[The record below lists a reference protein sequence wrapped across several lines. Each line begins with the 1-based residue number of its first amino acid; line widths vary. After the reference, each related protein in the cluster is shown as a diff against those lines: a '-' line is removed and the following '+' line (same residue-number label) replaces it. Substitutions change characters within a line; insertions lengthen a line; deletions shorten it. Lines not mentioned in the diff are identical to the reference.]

1 MTVPAPHLSGS
12 RGWLQPSSQGLSR
25 PLSHRLSH
33 RLSYPFWRGWLI
45 GLMSCV
51 LAALPAQADPTAVS
65 SSGFTS
71 SFRAEI
77 KATPAQ
83 AWGAVVQLPR
93 WWNPAHTY
101 SGNAANL
108 SLDAQAGGCWCER
121 WRDAA
126 GASHS
131 VQHAQV
137 VLAQEGRVLRL
148 NGAFGPLQD
157 MAVVGVLTIGTS
169 PGTGAEAGQHFL
181 RMTYRVAGGV
191 EAGLDK
197 LAAAVDGVIGEQ
209 FKRLKSLIESGQ
221 TN

>member
-1 MTVPAPHLSGS
+1 MLLVLVLLFATV
-12 RGWLQPSSQGLSR
+12 
-25 PLSHRLSH
+25 
-33 RLSYPFWRGWLI
+33 
-45 GLMSCV
+45 
-51 LAALPAQADPTAVS
+51 LPAQADTTAVS
-65 SSGFTS
+65 SSGFIS

-77 KATPAQ
+77 KAAPAQ

-93 WWNPAHTY
+93 WWNPSHTY

-157 MAVVGVLTIGTS
+157 MAVVGVLTIVTAS
-169 PGTGAEAGQHFL
+169 GTGAEAGQHFL
-181 RMTYRVAGGV
+181 RMTYRVAGAA

-197 LAAAVDGVIGEQ
+197 MAPAVDGVIGEQ
-209 FKRLKSLIESGQ
+209 FKRLKSLIETGQ
-221 TN
+221 PN

>member
-1 MTVPAPHLSGS
+1 MEMTLHPIHHRWLRWQLLGVWAWIAAAQPA
-12 RGWLQPSSQGLSR
+12 W
-25 PLSHRLSH
+25 
-33 RLSYPFWRGWLI
+33 
-45 GLMSCV
+45 
-51 LAALPAQADPTAVS
+51 ADTTAVS

-71 SFRAEI
+71 SYRAEI
-77 KATPAQ
+77 KTSPAH
-83 AWGAVVQLPR
+83 AWSAVVQLPR
-93 WWNPAHTY
+93 WWNPSHTY

-108 SLDAQAGGCWCER
+108 SLDPHAGGCWCER

-157 MAVVGVLTIGTS
+157 MAVVGVLTIVTS
-169 PGTGAEAGQHFL
+169 AGTGAEAGQNFL
-181 RMTYRVAGGV
+181 RMTYRVAGGA

-197 LAAAVDGVIGEQ
+197 LAPAVDGVIGEQ
-209 FKRLKSLIESGQ
+209 FKRLKALVETGQ
-221 TN
+221 PN

>member
-1 MTVPAPHLSGS
+1 MKHASLLRSTSG
-12 RGWLQPSSQGLSR
+12 RMLLGILCCL
-25 PLSHRLSH
+25 
-33 RLSYPFWRGWLI
+33 
-45 GLMSCV
+45 
-51 LAALPAQADPTAVS
+51 LAAQSTHADTTAVS
-65 SSGFTS
+65 DSGFTS

-77 KATPAQ
+77 KTAPAQ

-93 WWNPAHTY
+93 WWSSAHTY

-108 SLDAQAGGCWCER
+108 AMDAQAGGCWCER

-148 NGAFGPLQD
+148 NGAIGPLQD
-157 MAVVGVLTIGTS
+157 MAVVGVLTIVTS
-169 PGTGAEAGQHFL
+169 TGTGVEAGKHFL
-181 RMTYRVAGGV
+181 RMTYRVAGGS

-197 LAAAVDGVIGEQ
+197 LAPVVDGVIGEQ
-209 FKRLKSLIESGQ
+209 FKRLKVLIEKGSVD
-221 TN
+221 